1 MKEERN
7 TEIRQRKENERM
19 AAISQQALER
29 QQEKQDQID
38 QALLQ
43 KEQHMQLLQ
52 QRRENERIARDNMT
66 MTVDLASHNGILDID
81 LNE

>member
-1 MKEERN
+1 MEQ
-7 TEIRQRKENERM
+7 RQRRESDRM
-19 AAISQQALER
+19 SAINQQALER

-38 QALLQ
+38 RALLQ
-43 KEQHMQLLQ
+43 KEHDMQLLQ
-52 QRRENERIARDNMT
+52 QRRENERIARDNMV